1 MSDDFYAAFEGKFRG
16 PRSLIKSR
24 LRAYLPFIEPLT
36 EFYGGQSAVD
46 LGCGRGEWLELMEA
60 LGFKPHGVDLDAG
73 MLQSC
78 RKLGLSV
85 EQRDAVA
92 FIATLESE
100 SQVVVSAIHFVEHIT
115 FSDLRTVVAEAF
127 RVLVPGGLLI
137 LETPNPENVM
147 VATQNFYVD
156 PTHERPI
163 PPQLL
168 SFIPEYYGFE
178 RIKIVRLQEPDTLLG
193 NVALGIHDVLHGVSP
208 DYAVIAQKSAGGDVW
223 AKTADAFQRDF
234 GIDLDTLADRYDGQ
248 ILARTQEAETLALQA
263 EVKAQEA
270 ETHALQAESTAQEA
284 ETHALQAEVKA
295 QEAENALNVIYS
307 SHSWRITAPLRRL
320 GIQSRRMRHP
330 IRALKPARRAHGF
343 HLEHRLITFFN
354 KRPALRRR
362 FARIAKKLGIYN
374 KMRNHYFSSQISP
387 QWQSQVFDYS
397 TGSADELTPRA
408 RMIYQDLLTAL
419 EKRESVS

>member
-1 MSDDFYAAFEGKFRG
+1 VNDDFYVAFEERFRG

-24 LRAYLPFIEPLT
+24 MLAYLPFVQPLSD
-36 EFYGGQSAVD
+36 FYRGQSIVD
-46 LGCGRGEWLELMEA
+46 LGCGRGEWLELMQES
-60 LGFKPHGVDLDAG
+60 GFDPHGVDLDAG
-73 MLQSC
+73 MLMSC
-78 RKLGLSV
+78 RELGLSV
-85 EQRDAVA
+85 EMRDAVA

-100 SQVVVSAIHFVEHIT
+100 SQAVISAFHFVEHIS
-115 FSDLRTVVAEAF
+115 FSDLRIVVSEAF
-127 RVLVPGGLLI
+127 RVLLPGGLLI
-137 LETPNPENVM
+137 METPNPENVM
-147 VATQNFYVD
+147 VATQDFYID

-178 RIKIVRLQEPDTLLG
+178 RIKIVRLQEPY
-193 NVALGIHDVLHGVSP
+193 ALHGDVVIGIHDVLHGVSP
-208 DYAVIAQKSAGGDVW
+208 DYAVIAQKSAYGDLWV
-223 AKTADAFQRDF
+223 KTSDAFERDF
-234 GIDLDTLADRYDGQ
+234 GIDLDTLAGRYDDQ
-248 ILARTQEAETLALQA
+248 NLVRAQEA

-270 ETHALQAESTAQEA
+270 ETHALQAEVKAQEA

-295 QEAENALNVIYS
+295 QEAENALNVIYL

-343 HLEHRLITFFN
+343 RLEHRLITFFN

-374 KMRNHYFSSQISP
+374 KMRNHYFLSQISP
-387 QWQSQVFDYS
+387 QWHSQVFDYS